1 MFVRFRLGAGMER
14 LLEWPS
20 KPVSPGT
27 RQEIIAWWESRRF
40 RFSLYVGIV
49 GAVTWLLVRVSGSAA
64 VKPGVDFEEP
74 IAMLIG
80 PFIYGFFANICYTLG
95 WLVDTI
101 SYQGTP
107 RIRLYKAG
115 IIFSVVVTALPGV
128 WAVVAWLI
136 TVITGHKLG

>member
-1 MFVRFRLGAGMER
+1 MAIKAVC
-14 LLEWPS
+14 
-20 KPVSPGT
+20 PGT

-40 RFSLYVGIV
+40 RFNLYVGIV
-49 GAVTWLLVRVSGSAA
+49 GAVTWLLVLVAGSAA

-80 PFIYGFFANICYTLG
+80 PFIYGFLANICYTLG

-115 IIFSVVVTALPGV
+115 IIFSVAVTALPGV

-136 TVITGHKLG
+136 TVRTGHKLG